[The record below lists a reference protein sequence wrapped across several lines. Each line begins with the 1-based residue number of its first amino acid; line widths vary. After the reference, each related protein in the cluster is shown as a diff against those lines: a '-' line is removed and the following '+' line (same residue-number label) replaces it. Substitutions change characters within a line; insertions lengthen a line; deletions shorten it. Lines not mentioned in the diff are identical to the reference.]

1 MDFSQ
6 NAMCVRDYPL
16 SRLQKFSFHFYF
28 QISFIYPDANQSSK
42 ILPDGD
48 TVHNTPFTQFQDDLT
63 RLKNL
68 SKHSDVWKDSLCR
81 DLSYEIFHEPCLT
94 AKTGIKVIWMLI
106 DLCHQCLGLVGC
118 FSCFLRGFESLR

>member
-6 NAMCVRDYPL
+6 NAMCVWTPPFTG
-16 SRLQKFSFHFYF
+16 LQKFSFHFYF

-42 ILPDGD
+42 IFPDRD

-68 SKHSDVWKDSLCR
+68 SKHSDVWKDYLSL
-81 DLSYEIFHEPCLT
+81 
-94 AKTGIKVIWMLI
+94 A
-106 DLCHQCLGLVGC
+106 
-118 FSCFLRGFESLR
+118 